1 MVVRRISGFP
11 LPKPGY
17 EGFPN
22 VLPDFS
28 RAGNNKMHRAL
39 KLKGIVPLS
48 LQQKAHLN
56 KNYSLLSSSFPITR
70 FSRANDTVIP
80 SSCVFTTTFQV
91 QHAQQCCRSVHSKHD
106 PDGRGKRLRKQEQKE
121 ARRKEMVERQ
131 RRNEKSQ
138 VCIRRAIPGMPAS
151 KLCVLERLV
160 CRSKVC
166 ISFFIGGLPMCV
178 LS

>member
-11 LPKPGY
+11 LPKRGY

-22 VLPDFS
+22 VLTDFS

-48 LQQKAHLN
+48 LQQKAHLY
-56 KNYSLLSSSFPITR
+56 KSYSLLSSSFPITR
-70 FSRANDTVIP
+70 FWRENDTVIP
-80 SSCVFTTTFQV
+80 SSCVFTTTFQVQLARNIWRNSLRGPKARVHSGTPTCRVWAPRTKV

-138 VCIRRAIPGMPAS
+138 VCI
-151 KLCVLERLV
+151 VY
-160 CRSKVC
+160 
-166 ISFFIGGLPMCV
+166 
-178 LS
+178 